1 MEDPMSIGPIAQVTM
16 LTADIE
22 GAANCYLNAFDWRIE
37 THSKITKLQA
47 ESWGAPLLA
56 GAAAI
61 QVVGRNGSV
70 QFIECDLYHKPE
82 PLKTFGW
89 TALEICVDNVHSYTQ
104 RALDAGF
111 EMLNEPVPLA
121 GSAKPLPLIAAQL
134 AGPAGEC
141 IYITQILG
149 EVPNFDLPDVST
161 ESGSIF
167 ICVLGASDLA
177 ASRAKLEQPFQLRRA
192 SDREVAVKVL
202 NRVYQ
207 KPLTELHRISSLQLN
222 GQNAIEIDQLPNTAT
237 ARPKQ
242 AGYLPPG
249 ISIVT
254 VIGDLAEPTVVQL
267 PDDALLEI
275 IPV

>member
-1 MEDPMSIGPIAQVTM
+1 MSIGPIAQVSM

-22 GAANCYLNAFDWRIE
+22 RAASIYLNAFNWRIATRTE
-37 THSKITKLQA
+37 ITSAQA
-47 ESWGAPLLA
+47 ASWNAVQLA

-61 QVVGRNGSV
+61 EVEGRNGTV
-70 QFIECDLYHKPE
+70 RFIACDLYHKPE
-82 PLKTFGW
+82 PLKTYGW
-89 TALEICVDNVHSYTQ
+89 TALEICVDDVNRYTQ
-104 RALDAGF
+104 AALEAGF
-111 EMLNEPVPLA
+111 EMLNEPVALA
-121 GSAKPLPLIAAQL
+121 GSANPLPLIAAQL

-149 EVPNFDLPDVST
+149 EVPNFDLPDVAT

-167 ICVLGASDLA
+167 ICVLGASDLEV
-177 ASRAKLEQPFQLRRA
+177 SRAQLEQPYQLRRA

-222 GQNAIEIDQLPNTAT
+222 GQNAIEVDQLPKEAT
-237 ARPKQ
+237 AREKHE
-242 AGYLPPG
+242 GFLPPG

-254 VIGDLAEPTVVQL
+254 VVGDVAATTVIQL
-267 PDDALLEI
+267 PDAALLEI
-275 IPV
+275 IPAK